1 MATAPADCACAASS
15 HASARLSA
23 PTCAMMSSPPAAAIQ
38 ASVIA
43 LRSATE
49 SFEPSPVV
57 PHVKTDFT
65 PCARRFAACAGTTD
79 VSIAPDGVNAW
90 KFAAQR
96 PVMRKEAIL
105 GSMLTEG
112 GEPRWN
118 ERGTVVWWWCGVEVC
133 GSRNRLR
140 VRLIITVTA
149 TGSPASRVPPAGLR
163 PPPLKPGLAGSKPDS
178 DECKPSSERLQVP
191 RSSCCSSLTR
201 RSRRRRGF

>member
-112 GEPRWN
+112 GEPEMRGGEG
-118 ERGTVVWWWCGVEVC
+118 ER
-133 GSRNRLR
+133 R
-140 VRLIITVTA
+140 A
-149 TGSPASRVPPAGLR
+149 PAE
-163 PPPLKPGLAGSKPDS
+163 GSKVDCLWMAPS
-178 DECKPSSERLQVP
+178 CGECQCP
-191 RSSCCSSLTR
+191 RGKR
-201 RSRRRRGF
+201 APRRRRRAAAEPSGRAAKSGRRRRRRPRLR